1 MRKRGGKIS
10 IKNKSLLISVL
21 LIFVMCISAVAAT
34 DVNDC
39 VDNQN
44 LNDDNVSDN
53 LKVSISETNLVNSH
67 DDNLTNYPQA
77 FSAIEDNNNSV
88 SLNEDS
94 SYKSSNS
101 RNLSTNGSSN
111 GNGLN
116 IITNNLTMEY
126 LDGSYFN
133 ATVTDDNGTP
143 MSGVKVNFTIDRNG
157 NKYPVYTVT
166 TDSNGVASLLIR
178 LAPGTYTITVSSPN
192 AQPVISTLIV
202 KAAQINIGAN
212 DLNMFYNDGNSFN
225 ATVTNSLG
233 KPLSNVVVTFTI
245 YNSKGTKYPAYTVT
259 TNANGV
265 ASLPIR
271 LAAGTY
277 KMVLSVPYAQSVT
290 KAINVKTVQYDLNA
304 KDLSMSFCDGSDFKV
319 KVTYG
324 NKPVSGVVVTFT
336 IYNSKG
342 TKYPAYTA
350 TTDANGVAS
359 LAIRL
364 AAGTYKME
372 TTYNGLKVS
381 NNIKIVKAN
390 SILSGNDV
398 VDIKGNVARYNVT
411 LTSAT
416 GTAINGVTINF
427 KINGKTYSAVTNA
440 NGVAFIDIKG
450 LDVGNYKLEYNF
462 AGNGNYNPSN
472 NLSYLK
478 VINSTTILS
487 GKDANIIFGDDYSF
501 NVTVK
506 DVNGTV
512 ISNKNVTFEIS
523 GSSLGSP
530 IRCTVKTDS
539 NGVASLPIRLHSGTF
554 VINYFYSV
562 PGQKDY
568 NFGSNTIVVNKQM
581 ISISADELTK
591 QSNETSSFD
600 VHVKDKNN
608 APLKGIVIQI
618 TVAGVT
624 YNVVSNDQGIAS
636 LRVTLQKMGVYD
648 VTYKVDPNI
657 YNYTSNVCTS
667 KIIVDGAF
675 ISGKDSNVQV
685 NKTNEYAVTVT
696 NVTNNP
702 VAGKDIK
709 FVLTDSKGNV
719 ILDSTVKTDS
729 KGVAKI
735 TLPKLNAG
743 TYTIS
748 YTYVEKNIRG
758 QSIITVSNGI
768 PLNAILTAANNLK
781 KYIEGNSALP
791 STVTVDGKSYSTS
804 EFLYLLAKA
813 TIALKNGDKS
823 NIFLASVMNPSNPSI
838 KTVTGDLYLKDYL
851 VTAQN
856 IIDYIDKNGIAPDS
870 INTALGSCG
879 YEPLVY
885 AFSRIVAFYQNNG
898 NILPNYVTLKS
909 VSVPVPS
916 SPLNDA
922 NTIPD
927 SELSKYLESGG
938 WKCDVDNPQIKQLA
952 AQLTAGMTS
961 ELAKATAI
969 YNYVRDQISYSFYYN
984 SKYGA
989 TNTLFKYKTGNC
1001 CDKANALVALLRAA
1015 NIHARYVHG
1024 SCTFSSGSTY
1034 GHVWVQ
1040 VLIGD
1045 TWVVADP
1052 TSTRNSFGQVVN
1064 WNNNRYTLYGKYPQL
1079 SF

>member
-245 YNSKGTKYPAYTVT
+245 YNSKGTKYPAYT
-259 TNANGV
+259 
-265 ASLPIR
+265 
-271 LAAGTY
+271 
-277 KMVLSVPYAQSVT
+277 
-290 KAINVKTVQYDLNA
+290 
-304 KDLSMSFCDGSDFKV
+304 
-319 KVTYG
+319 
-324 NKPVSGVVVTFT
+324 
-336 IYNSKG
+336 
-342 TKYPAYTA
+342 A

-530 IRCTVKTDS
+530 IRYTVKTDS

-898 NILPNYVTLKS
+898 NILPNYVTLKA

>member
-245 YNSKGTKYPAYTVT
+245 YNSKGTKYPAYT
-259 TNANGV
+259 
-265 ASLPIR
+265 
-271 LAAGTY
+271 
-277 KMVLSVPYAQSVT
+277 
-290 KAINVKTVQYDLNA
+290 
-304 KDLSMSFCDGSDFKV
+304 
-319 KVTYG
+319 
-324 NKPVSGVVVTFT
+324 
-336 IYNSKG
+336 
-342 TKYPAYTA
+342 A

-530 IRCTVKTDS
+530 IRYTVKTDS

-562 PGQKDY
+562 QGQKDY

-898 NILPNYVTLKS
+898 NILPNYVTLKA

>member
-21 LIFVMCISAVAAT
+21 LIFAMCISAVAAT

-126 LDGSYFN
+126 LDGSSFN

-212 DLNMFYNDGNSFN
+212 DLNMFYNDGSYFN

-233 KPLSNVVVTFTI
+233 KPLSN
-245 YNSKGTKYPAYTVT
+245 
-259 TNANGV
+259 
-265 ASLPIR
+265 
-271 LAAGTY
+271 
-277 KMVLSVPYAQSVT
+277 
-290 KAINVKTVQYDLNA
+290 
-304 KDLSMSFCDGSDFKV
+304 
-319 KVTYG
+319 
-324 NKPVSGVVVTFT
+324 VVVTFT

-440 NGVAFIDIKG
+440 NGIAFIDIKG

-472 NLSYLK
+472 NFSYLK

-487 GKDANIIFGDDYSF
+487 GNDANIIFGDNYSF

-530 IRCTVKTDS
+530 IRYTVKTDS

-554 VINYFYSV
+554 IINYFYSV

-702 VAGKDIK
+702 VAGKDIN
-709 FVLTDSKGNV
+709 FILTDSKGNI

-758 QSIITVSNGI
+758 QSTITVSNGI
-768 PLNAILTAANNLK
+768 PINAILTAANNLK

-813 TIALKNGDKS
+813 TIALNKGDKS
-823 NIFLASVMNPSNPSI
+823 NIFFPTVLNPSNPSI

-851 VTAQN
+851 VTAQS

-898 NILPNYVTLKS
+898 NILPNYVTLKA